1 MNKVGILTLNGY
13 FNYGNRLQNYALQ
26 EVIEKLGLHCE
37 TIINKTNLQKQKSS
51 VMKSGIEI
59 FLEKSLKEKID
70 MINYKVRK
78 NRIKKCNENRYDI
91 FSEFS
96 KEYINE
102 TSFSISINDI
112 PKDLENRYG
121 YFISGSDQV
130 WNPNDSAVSEINFM
144 TFAPKCKRLT
154 YAPSFGIS
162 KIPQQYKEDYK
173 NWLEGIE
180 NISVREQEG
189 AKIIKDLTG
198 KDAIVVVD
206 PTMLLTKEQWLSISK
221 KHDNKPNKKYL
232 LTYFLGGISKDVNKK
247 IKKIAK
253 QNNLKVVNL
262 ATLKDKKYYATGP
275 SEFIDYINDASLFM
289 TDSFHGCV
297 FSVLLETPFVVCDRL
312 GHTKEQNMSSRIE
325 TFLEKF
331 QLQSRKL
338 DRVTD
343 EVLFE
348 KNYIEANE
356 ILEIERK
363 RSWDYLKE
371 ILNLKANDDSN
382 TNR

>member
-1 MNKVGILTLNGY
+1 MNCIGILTLNGY

-26 EVIEKLGLHCE
+26 ELIKQLGFECE
-37 TIINKTNLQKQKSS
+37 TILNSTDLKKQENTVVKSSLQIFMEKNLKGKMNMICYKINKDS
-51 VMKSGIEI
+51 IE
-59 FLEKSLKEKID
+59 KC
-70 MINYKVRK
+70 
-78 NRIKKCNENRYDI
+78 KKDRHDLFVN
-91 FSEFS
+91 FS
-96 KEYINE
+96 KKYIKE
-102 TSFSISINDI
+102 TEFSISINHI
-112 PKDLENRYG
+112 PEDLGNKYS

-130 WNPNDSAVSEINFM
+130 WNPNDSMVSEINFM
-144 TFAPKCKRLT
+144 TFAPRCKRLT
-154 YAPSFGIS
+154 YAPSFGVS

-173 NWLEGIE
+173 CWLEGID

-198 KDAIVVVD
+198 NDALVVVD

-232 LTYFLGGISKDVNKK
+232 LTYFLGGISKEVNKK

-331 QLQSRKL
+331 QLQSRTF

-343 EVLFE
+343 EILFE

-363 RSWDYLKE
+363 ISWDYLKE
-371 ILNLKANDDSN
+371 VLEIRKDYDCIIN
-382 TNR
+382 

>member
-26 EVIEKLGLHCE
+26 EVIEKLGLDCE

-59 FLEKSLKEKID
+59 FLEKSIKEKID
-70 MINYKVRK
+70 MINYKINK
-78 NRIKKCNENRYDI
+78 NRIKEFNENRYDI
-91 FSEFS
+91 FEKFS
-96 KEYINE
+96 KKYINE
-102 TSFSISINDI
+102 TSFSISINNI

-144 TFAPKCKRLT
+144 TFAPRCKRLT
-154 YAPSFGIS
+154 YAPSFGVS

-173 NWLEGIE
+173 CWLEGID

-198 KDAIVVVD
+198 NDALVVVD

-232 LTYFLGGISKDVNKK
+232 LTYFLGGISKEVNKK

-331 QLQSRKL
+331 QLQSRTF

-343 EVLFE
+343 EILFE

-363 RSWDYLKE
+363 ISWDYLKE
-371 ILNLKANDDSN
+371 VLEIRKDYDCIIN
-382 TNR
+382 

>member
-26 EVIEKLGLHCE
+26 EVIEKLGLDCE

-59 FLEKSLKEKID
+59 FLEKSIKEKID
-70 MINYKVRK
+70 MINYKINK
-78 NRIKKCNENRYDI
+78 NRIKEFNENRYDI
-91 FSEFS
+91 FEKFS
-96 KEYINE
+96 KKYINE
-102 TSFSISINDI
+102 TSFSISINNI

-144 TFAPKCKRLT
+144 TFAPRCKRLT
-154 YAPSFGIS
+154 YAPSFGVS

-173 NWLEGIE
+173 SWLEGID

-198 KDAIVVVD
+198 KDALVVVD

-232 LTYFLGGISKDVNKK
+232 LTYFLGGISKEVNKK
-247 IKKIAK
+247 VKKIAK

-331 QLQSRKL
+331 QLQSRTFDK
-338 DRVTD
+338 VTD
-343 EVLFE
+343 EILFE

-363 RSWDYLKE
+363 ISWDYLKE
-371 ILNLKANDDSN
+371 VLEIRKDYDCIIN
-382 TNR
+382 

>member
-1 MNKVGILTLNGY
+1 MNKIGIITLNGY

-26 EVIEKLGLHCE
+26 DVIENFGFECE
-37 TIINKTNLQKQKSS
+37 TLINSTNLSGQETTIAKSS
-51 VMKSGIEI
+51 IQI
-59 FLEKSLKEKID
+59 FMEKSLKEKIE
-70 MINYKVRK
+70 MINYKLNKRK
-78 NRIKKCNENRYDI
+78 INEYSDKRQNI
-91 FSEFS
+91 FINFS
-96 KEYINE
+96 KKYIKE
-102 TSFSISINDI
+102 TNFNISINNI
-112 PKDLENRYG
+112 PPNLEEKYK

-130 WNPNDSAVSEINFM
+130 WNPNDPAVSEINFM
-144 TFAPKCKRLT
+144 TFAPINKRLT
-154 YAPSFGIS
+154 YAPSFGVS

-173 NWLEGIE
+173 SWLEGID

-198 KDAIVVVD
+198 KDALVVVD

-232 LTYFLGGISKDVNKK
+232 LTYFLGGISKEVNKK
-247 IKKIAK
+247 VKKIAK

-331 QLQSRKL
+331 QLQSRTF

-343 EVLFE
+343 EILFE

-363 RSWDYLKE
+363 ISWDYLKE

>member
-1 MNKVGILTLNGY
+1 MNKVGIVTLNGY

-26 EVIEKLGLHCE
+26 EVIEKLGFDCE

-51 VMKSGIEI
+51 VKKSSIDV
-59 FLEKSLKEKID
+59 FLEKNLKEKID
-70 MINYKVRK
+70 MINYKINK
-78 NRIKKCNENRYDI
+78 NKIKECNENRYDI
-91 FSEFS
+91 FVKFS
-96 KEYINE
+96 KKYINE
-102 TSFSISINDI
+102 TSFSISTNYI
-112 PKDLENRYG
+112 PKDLKNRYK
-121 YFISGSDQV
+121 YFMSGSDQV
-130 WNPNDSAVSEINFM
+130 WNPNDSMVSEINFM
-144 TFAPKCKRLT
+144 TFAPKYKRLT
-154 YAPSFGIS
+154 YAPSFGVS

-173 NWLEGIE
+173 NWLDGIE

-206 PTMLLTKEQWLSISK
+206 PTMLLTKEQWMSIAK

-232 LTYFLGGISKDVNKK
+232 LTYFLGGISKEVNKK

-253 QNNLKVVNL
+253 QNNLQVVNL

-297 FSVLLETPFVVCDRL
+297 FSVLLETPFIVCDRL

-331 QLQSRKL
+331 QLQSRKF

-343 EVLFE
+343 EILFE

-363 RSWDYLKE
+363 KSWHYLEGVLE
-371 ILNLKANDDSN
+371 IRKDCDCIIN
-382 TNR
+382 